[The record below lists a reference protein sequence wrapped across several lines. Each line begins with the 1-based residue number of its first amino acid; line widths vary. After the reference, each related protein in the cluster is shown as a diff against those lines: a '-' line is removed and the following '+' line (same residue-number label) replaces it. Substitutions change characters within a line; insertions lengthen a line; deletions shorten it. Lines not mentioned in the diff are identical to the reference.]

1 VRLWVNG
8 NLLVDKWGPQ
18 PEIEWC
24 SNTPVNLVSAWV
36 GTSGGYID
44 TIVLPATGTYTVV
57 LDPRGDATGSTTVTL
72 YDVPADITDAV
83 VVGGS
88 AATVNIGTPGQNGAV
103 TFSGTAGQR
112 VRLAMSGVSIPGTDV
127 TIVRDPISLPLAAGQ
142 QYSVQMEYFEAGG
155 AAFAK
160 LKWSSPT
167 SLKQILP
174 QEFLTPPGGPSGSGL
189 KGEYY
194 NTMTISGTP
203 LLIRTDP
210 VIDSNWTGISPG
222 SGIPRDGWSVRWTGQ
237 VQAEYSEPYTFCTES
252 DDGARLWVNGNL
264 LIDKWV
270 PQLGTEWCSN
280 TPVNLTGRWVG
291 AGGTSI
297 IDPIVLPATGTYTI
311 AINPGGDA
319 TGSITLTL
327 SETTTAP
334 AAQPTSLS
342 ISPSTVPQG
351 GCFVTTVGNATN
363 MVIDVQFTFNNGSPI
378 TVYSW
383 GTLDSTGQYTT
394 CAGANEEPGTYR
406 IVAVRNQ
413 LNSDWVLVDA
423 ALAVT
428 PKQPTSLTMSPSI
441 ISPGG
446 CFVTNV
452 GNGANMTIDVQWT
465 YNSGSPE
472 TVYSWASLDS
482 NGQATVCASPDEQ
495 PGLYTIVAVRNRLNS
510 EWVPVS
516 ATLTVEN

>member
-1 VRLWVNG
+1 
-8 NLLVDKWGPQ
+8 
-18 PEIEWC
+18 
-24 SNTPVNLVSAWV
+24 
-36 GTSGGYID
+36 
-44 TIVLPATGTYTVV
+44 
-57 LDPRGDATGSTTVTL
+57 
-72 YDVPADITDAV
+72 
-83 VVGGS
+83 
-88 AATVNIGTPGQNGAV
+88 
-103 TFSGTAGQR
+103 
-112 VRLAMSGVSIPGTDV
+112 
-127 TIVRDPISLPLAAGQ
+127 
-142 QYSVQMEYFEAGG
+142 
-155 AAFAK
+155 
-160 LKWSSPT
+160 
-167 SLKQILP
+167 
-174 QEFLTPPGGPSGSGL
+174 
-189 KGEYY
+189 
-194 NTMTISGTP
+194 
-203 LLIRTDP
+203 
-210 VIDSNWTGISPG
+210 
-222 SGIPRDGWSVRWTGQ
+222 
-237 VQAEYSEPYTFCTES
+237 
-252 DDGARLWVNGNL
+252 
-264 LIDKWV
+264 
-270 PQLGTEWCSN
+270 
-280 TPVNLTGRWVG
+280 
-291 AGGTSI
+291 
-297 IDPIVLPATGTYTI
+297 
-311 AINPGGDA
+311 
-319 TGSITLTL
+319 
-327 SETTTAP
+327 
-334 AAQPTSLS
+334 
-342 ISPSTVPQG
+342 
-351 GCFVTTVGNATN
+351 